1 MSDAGCSGR
10 VELWKGNCHT
20 TAAGRGVRD
29 VGGMPLMAPKWAQ
42 HKVLGTHDS
51 SSIQPR
57 TLQPGRQ
64 RAKQSSP
71 CGHGGDCGAVVDEA
85 HRRCDPWILLQEWH
99 GWCCSLWGGTMVV
112 WAGCESCRLRGS
124 VIQSCAG
131 ALMGELQ
138 HVGSPCGTGLRRTA
152 SCGREPLRI
161 EAEQPW
167 KCDRAEAL
175 WPDHKCVPL

>member
-1 MSDAGCSGR
+1 MPGALGEWSYGRETATQLQLGEGCEMWEECPSWHQSGRSTRCSGR
-10 VELWKGNCHT
+10 T
-20 TAAGRGVRD
+20 TAAPYSPGPCSLAGTVRSR
-29 VGGMPLMAPKWAQ
+29 AP
-42 HKVLGTHDS
+42 
-51 SSIQPR
+51 
-57 TLQPGRQ
+57 
-64 RAKQSSP
+64 P

-85 HRRCDPWILLQEWH
+85 QRRCGPWILLQERH
-99 GWCCSLWGGTMVV
+99 GWCCSLWGGTTVV
-112 WAGCESCRLRGS
+112 WEGCESCRLRGS
-124 VIQSCAG
+124 AIQSCAG

-138 HVGSPCGTGLRRTA
+138 HVGSPCGTGLQRTA